1 MTAIVPPRPDAG
13 TCVPAPSAP
22 ALSVLVV
29 DDSAVQR
36 QHAIRLCMELGAWEV
51 HEACHGREALE
62 VLAALAAR
70 ERLPNLILADLE
82 MPEMDGIELIEA
94 LQQQGLRIPIA
105 LLSGHG
111 DALLDSVQS
120 METSVV
126 RGLRK
131 PLERGDLRDT
141 LREVLAP
148 HAPVAERRSAPRL
161 PIDPSMLREALRTG
175 GIVPHFQ
182 PKVDTRTGLLRGVE
196 ALARWQHP
204 VLGMVPP
211 DEFIPMAE
219 REGLIH
225 DLTRTMVEQSFAQC
239 AAWQSR
245 GMRLTLAINMSPQLL
260 AHPAIVAEL
269 CAQQARHGLPPS
281 QVTLE
286 VTEGSMVE
294 TSSAAHGALVR
305 LRLRGFGLSIDDY
318 GTGFSSMQQLS
329 RIPFTELKIDRSFV
343 HGAHRRKSLR
353 VILESALELARR
365 LDLTTVAEGVEHMED
380 WRLLQDFG
388 CTTAQGWLIAKAMP
402 AQDLPA
408 WNRAHGARLAA
419 LRGAP

>member
-1 MTAIVPPRPDAG
+1 MTAAPPSQEDPD
-13 TCVPAPSAP
+13 VPAAARSI
-22 ALSVLVV
+22 LVI
-29 DDSAVQR
+29 DDSEVQR
-36 QHAIRLCMELGAWEV
+36 QHAVRLCFELGAQEV
-51 HEACHGREALE
+51 HEACHGRQALE
-62 VLAALAAR
+62 VLAKLSP
-70 ERLPNLILADLE
+70 LPSLIIVDLE
-82 MPEMDGIELIEA
+82 MPEMDGIELIET
-94 LQQQGLRIPIA
+94 LQERGVRIPIV

-120 METSVV
+120 MGASVV

-131 PLERGDLRDT
+131 PLERADLRG
-141 LREVLAP
+141 VLLELISPA
-148 HAPVAERRSAPRL
+148 APVIERRRAPRT
-161 PIDPSMLREALRTG
+161 PIDPPMLVEALRSG

-196 ALARWQHP
+196 ALARWHHP
-204 VLGMVPP
+204 LLGMVPP

-219 REGLIH
+219 RMGLIH
-225 DLTRTMVEQSFAQC
+225 DLTRSMVEQSFAQC

-260 AHPAIVAEL
+260 ANPDIVGEI
-269 CAQQARHGLPPS
+269 CAQQVRHGLPPS
-281 QVTLE
+281 QVVLE
-286 VTEGSMVE
+286 ITEGSMVE
-294 TSSAAHGALVR
+294 TSSAAHSALVR

-318 GTGFSSMQQLS
+318 GTGFSSLQQLS

-365 LDLTTVAEGVEHMED
+365 LHLSTVAEGVEHLED

-402 AQDLPA
+402 PEELPA
-408 WNRAHGARLAA
+408 WNRAHGARLAT
-419 LRGAP
+419 LRAAS